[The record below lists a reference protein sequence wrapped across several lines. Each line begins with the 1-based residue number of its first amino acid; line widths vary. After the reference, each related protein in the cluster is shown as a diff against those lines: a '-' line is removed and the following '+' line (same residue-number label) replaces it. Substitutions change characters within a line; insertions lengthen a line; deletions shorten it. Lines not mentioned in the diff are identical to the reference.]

1 MMKRL
6 QADVLVVGAG
16 PAGMAAVRRLL
27 QAGRQVIWID
37 NQTGPGGQIW
47 RGQPPAAWQGLT
59 EQAGLTRLPL
69 HAVIAADGPTAL
81 LLHDTRQD
89 LALRV
94 EAPQLLLATGA
105 RERLLPFPGW
115 TMPGVTG
122 AGGLQALIKGGWP
135 IAGKRVV
142 LAGSGPLLLAAA
154 DTVRAAGGQVLVIAE
169 QAPPRALA
177 GFALRLPIGKAA
189 QAMALRW
196 RLRGSPYL
204 PGTWVTEAHGETR
217 LEGLSLSNG
226 QQLACDALGVGFGL
240 LPNTELAAL
249 LGCTLREGAI
259 AVDANQASSQ
269 AGIYAAGECTGI
281 GGVDKSL
288 IEGLRAAEA
297 MLGLAPTQRRAHA
310 QALAFGEHLK
320 RRFALRPE
328 LLKLAD
334 ARSIVCRCE
343 DVRLGELKACSSWR
357 DAKLQ
362 TRCGMGA
369 CQGKICSGITRE
381 LFGWADAPGQ
391 PRVPLQPTPIHVL
404 LQTGEGRGQSA
415 P

>member
-1 MMKRL
+1 MKRL

-16 PAGMAAVRRLL
+16 PAGMAAVQRLL

-37 NQTGPGGQIW
+37 NQAGPGGQIW
-47 RGQPPAAWQGLT
+47 RGQPPTAWQGLT

-69 HAVIAADGPTAL
+69 HAAIAADGPTSL

-115 TMPGVTG
+115 TLPGITG
-122 AGGLQALIKGGWP
+122 TGGLQALVKGGWP

-154 DTVRAAGGQVLVIAE
+154 NTVRAAGGQVLAIAE

-177 GFALRLPIGKAA
+177 CFALRLPVAKAA
-189 QAMALRW
+189 QAGALRW

-204 PGTWVTEAHGETR
+204 PGTWVAQAHGDTR

-249 LGCTLREGAI
+249 LGCALRDDAI
-259 AVDANQASSQ
+259 AVDANQRTSQ
-269 AGIYAAGECTGI
+269 TGIYAAGECTGI

-288 IEGLRAAEA
+288 LEGLRAAEA
-297 MLGLAPTQRRAHA
+297 MLGLTPSKSRAHA
-310 QALAFGEHLK
+310 QALAFG
-320 RRFALRPE
+320 RRLAQGFALRAE

-343 DVRLGELKACSSWR
+343 DVRLGELKACGSWR

-369 CQGKICSGITRE
+369 CQGRICGGITRE
-381 LFGWADAPGQ
+381 LFGWAEAPGQ
-391 PRVPLQPTPIHVL
+391 PRVPLQPVPLRVL
-404 LQTGEGRGQSA
+404 LQAEEGCGQSA